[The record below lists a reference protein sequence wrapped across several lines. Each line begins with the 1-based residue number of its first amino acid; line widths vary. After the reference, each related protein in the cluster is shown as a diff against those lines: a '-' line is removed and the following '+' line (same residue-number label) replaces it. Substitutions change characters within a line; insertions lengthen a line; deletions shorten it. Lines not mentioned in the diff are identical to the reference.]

1 MLIQHYFLF
10 LVPVLLS
17 LVLTPLVISYAKR
30 IGAIDQPNER
40 KVHKLPIPRLG
51 GVAIYAS
58 FFLSLVVSVYLDPSL
73 HTFSGLSPHTGVMLV
88 ISLTLVLLLGIWDDL
103 HPLTPSKK
111 LLGQVIA
118 GTMVYFAG
126 FRISAIT
133 HPFSPDLLTMGW
145 LDYPATLIWVV
156 GITNAINLID
166 GLDGLASGVSFIV
179 SITMFAISL
188 LKGDLTT
195 AMMALLL
202 GGAILGFLRYNFSG
216 ARIFLGDSGSLFI
229 GFSLAILSI
238 QSSTKGSTAF
248 AIVVPMLA
256 LGLPIMDTL
265 LSMTRRLLRSILPQQ
280 KNSASFLGKLVTMF
294 LPDRGHIHHRLID
307 RGLSHRSVVLV
318 LYVVSCAFGIGA
330 FAVTITNN
338 FGASLILV
346 TVAIATFI
354 GISQLRYKEM
364 AVLRNGVLLPMYEWP
379 LMNSTIFQGFLDLG
393 FIVGAF
399 LLAQWLVFP
408 SFSDQ
413 GLHQHTFVVL
423 ALVTGMQLLI
433 FSVAGLYKGSFRQMG
448 IGDLL
453 KILKTVIAA
462 TAVTYT
468 VLAFLPKQ
476 FGEINFTLVTLN
488 FYFLLSFVVGARVSF
503 LVLHYI
509 SRREHKHGNKNVLVY
524 GADAKGLL
532 IIQRMMHD
540 DTLDYNP
547 VGFLDDDPQLE
558 GKRINGYPIF
568 GGHWRLQR
576 LVHTRKIDEVLIASD
591 SIKPEILRRLVN
603 ISRVNGIILRSYKI
617 QLDEITSIPS
627 QIPKIHLQEQFVL
640 AGK

>member
-1 MLIQHYFLF
+1 
-10 LVPVLLS
+10 
-17 LVLTPLVISYAKR
+17 
-30 IGAIDQPNER
+30 
-40 KVHKLPIPRLG
+40 
-51 GVAIYAS
+51 
-58 FFLSLVVSVYLDPSL
+58 
-73 HTFSGLSPHTGVMLV
+73 
-88 ISLTLVLLLGIWDDL
+88 
-103 HPLTPSKK
+103 
-111 LLGQVIA
+111 
-118 GTMVYFAG
+118 
-126 FRISAIT
+126 
-133 HPFSPDLLTMGW
+133 
-145 LDYPATLIWVV
+145 
-156 GITNAINLID
+156 
-166 GLDGLASGVSFIV
+166 
-179 SITMFAISL
+179 
-188 LKGDLTT
+188 
-195 AMMALLL
+195 
-202 GGAILGFLRYNFSG
+202 
-216 ARIFLGDSGSLFI
+216 
-229 GFSLAILSI
+229 
-238 QSSTKGSTAF
+238 
-248 AIVVPMLA
+248 
-256 LGLPIMDTL
+256 
-265 LSMTRRLLRSILPQQ
+265 
-280 KNSASFLGKLVTMF
+280 
-294 LPDRGHIHHRLID
+294 
-307 RGLSHRSVVLV
+307 
-318 LYVVSCAFGIGA
+318 
-330 FAVTITNN
+330 VTITNN

-408 SFSDQ
+408 SFSDE

-433 FSVAGLYKGSFRQMG
+433 FSAAGLYKGSFRQMG

-462 TAVTYT
+462 IAVTYA
-468 VLAFLPKQ
+468 VLAFLPRQ
-476 FGEINFTLVTLN
+476 FGEISFTLITLN

-540 DTLDYNP
+540 DSMDYNP

-576 LVHTRKIDEVLIASD
+576 LVRTRKIDEVLIAGD

-603 ISRVNGIILRSYKI
+603 ISRVNGITLRSYKI
-617 QLDEITSIPS
+617 QLEEVAS
-627 QIPKIHLQEQFVL
+627 QVQKTRVQEQFVL